1 MKTIYPKA
9 RNHAKKRRDG
19 MGWGKDLHML
29 GGSTYLGQPE
39 WLRLRPY
46 LGGQLFLPLS
56 VI

>member
-1 MKTIYPKA
+1 MP
-9 RNHAKKRRDG
+9 RREG

-39 WLRLRPY
+39 RLRLRPY